1 MAMRKILNIVL
12 PLALIVGGVWWTWY
26 VLTAGG
32 EARILHVLMGLAPAI
47 AGGLWLASD
56 WLGL

>member
-1 MAMRKILNIVL
+1 L
-12 PLALIVGGVWWTWY
+12 PLALIVGGLWWTWY

-32 EARILHVLMGLAPAI
+32 GVPVAPLMAGIVPAI

-56 WLGL
+56 WLGF